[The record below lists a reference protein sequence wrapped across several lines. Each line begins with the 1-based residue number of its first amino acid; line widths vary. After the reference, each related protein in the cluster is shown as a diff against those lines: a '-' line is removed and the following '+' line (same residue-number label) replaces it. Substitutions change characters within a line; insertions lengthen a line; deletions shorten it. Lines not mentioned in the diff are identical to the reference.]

1 MCFSFLVA
9 ILCLDKSTRQC
20 SPERKTSALSVL
32 NQPDR
37 KSDLFCG
44 THSTEASVSLS
55 ECFPFWNFRSTT
67 EIFSSFGYRLWFRTS
82 DQYFRSLT
90 FMEDVR
96 WEKAFLCIE
105 NDYCWIEW
113 RL

>member
-55 ECFPFWNFRSTT
+55 ECFPFWNFRSTS
-67 EIFSSFGYRLWFRTS
+67 ESSTFTS
-82 DQYFRSLT
+82 LSSTSPSHIVVLPPSL
-90 FMEDVR
+90 R
-96 WEKAFLCIE
+96 Q
-105 NDYCWIEW
+105 DYSI
-113 RL
+113 LLYI